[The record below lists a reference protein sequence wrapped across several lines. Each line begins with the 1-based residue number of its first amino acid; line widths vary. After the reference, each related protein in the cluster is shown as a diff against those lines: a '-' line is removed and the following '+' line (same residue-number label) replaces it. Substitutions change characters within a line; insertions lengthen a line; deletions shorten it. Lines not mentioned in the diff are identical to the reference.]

1 MEPDSNPILE
11 IIQRRVKQHKK
22 KMMESAQEGYVSS
35 DVMNEPVLEPV
46 HAQVLEPVKCRKKK
60 AVKPL
65 QESSILSHVERQK
78 QGISEQVGELAHEQ
92 VQEKK
97 TVRKNRKKKAVIPLQ
112 ETSILSPVG
121 IQEQVQKPVRRRKKK
136 IVIPP
141 QETSILSP
149 VEGQE
154 PIQEQEGQVH
164 KPSFVYLLESSD
176 KRSTYIGAT
185 IDLDHRLRQHNKELV
200 GGAKATSIK
209 VEKGCTWHR
218 VLYVAGFPTWQA
230 ALQFEWRFKRL
241 SSTKAAYK
249 IKNPL
254 ERRLYGLRQLL
265 ALPASTSKA
274 VPYAQWPSPPVVIWE
289 PVLNMTREL

>member
-22 KMMESAQEGYVSS
+22 KMMESAQEGCVSS
-35 DVMNEPVLEPV
+35 DVMISDPKSIPL
-46 HAQVLEPVKCRKKK
+46 CRRKKK
-60 AVKPL
+60 VVNPL
-65 QESSILSHVERQK
+65 QETNPQHPVEGQ
-78 QGISEQVGELAHEQ
+78 EQVGEQ
-92 VQEKK
+92 VQELAQ
-97 TVRKNRKKKAVIPLQ
+97 NPI
-112 ETSILSPVG
+112 
-121 IQEQVQKPVRRRKKK
+121 RRRKKK

-200 GGAKATSIK
+200 GGAKATAKK